1 MKEKDKRL
9 FIPKDDFEE
18 EASEGLGRLSREE
31 AEEDLREL
39 RGRIDRRLR
48 KPRTVWIPA
57 AAAVVIILLVSVLYI
72 SIFREPEPVA
82 TEIAFSKGE
91 KKDTAMIAMAEPL
104 KRAESQ
110 SPAPEETLHRN
121 VSPAKVEV
129 EAEVKAEVKVEAEA
143 KVEVKDE
150 VKVEAEVGVE
160 EEVAEVVI
168 VEAMPMA
175 EKAVS
180 GVAAA
185 QSDKKSR
192 ATSVATPNLG
202 VATGI
207 HQPEPVGGMEEYN
220 RWLDRNI
227 RYPEGVS
234 PRVQQEVVITF
245 TVAADSTLTDMKAA
259 KTPGAAFTDESFRLL
274 RDGPR
279 WIPAMS
285 EGRVVKAEVNVIIV
299 FR

>member
-1 MKEKDKRL
+1 MKNRDKDKRVL
-9 FIPKDDFEE
+9 IPKDDFDED
-18 EASEGLGRLSREE
+18 ASEGLGRLSREE

-57 AAAVVIILLVSVLYI
+57 AAAVVIILLASVLYI
-72 SIFREPEPVA
+72 SIFREPVPVA
-82 TEIAFSKGE
+82 PEIAFSKGE

-110 SPAPEETLHRN
+110 SPAPVETLHRN
-121 VSPAKVEV
+121 VSPTKVEAKVKDVVEVKADAKVE
-129 EAEVKAEVKVEAEA
+129 
-143 KVEVKDE
+143 
-150 VKVEAEVGVE
+150 VE
-160 EEVAEVVI
+160 EEVAEEII

-192 ATSVATPNLG
+192 ATAVATPNLG

-207 HQPEPVGGMEEYN
+207 HQPEPVGGMEEFS
-220 RWLDRNI
+220 RWLDRHI
-227 RYPEGVS
+227 MYPEGVT
-234 PRVQQEVVITF
+234 PRLQQEVVISF
-245 TVAADSTLTDMKAA
+245 RVEADSTLRNLKAE
-259 KTPGAAFTDESFRLL
+259 KSPGELFTKEAFRLL
-274 RDGPR
+274 REGPK
-279 WIPAMS
+279 WIPAVQD
-285 EGRVVKAEVNVIIV
+285 GRIIEEEVKVIIV